1 MTKGIRI
8 FTVVLCL
15 LFAANAFAQAVSSNS
30 LPAETFFRDPDV
42 VEALISPSGK
52 RLAITTARSGARVG
66 LVILDLSPGGKA
78 VQAAQFTDVDIRNVA
93 WVHEDQL
100 LFSVV
105 DLAEGVPD
113 PALRP
118 GLFTVKADGSD
129 IKELI
134 SRKHTSTTRF
144 GTRSGALDPNHVLLK
159 VPAPK
164 GESAQAE
171 VLVGKLIGSPSG
183 MLSAVVPLWLNVTTG
198 KTRATHFQAPRDAI
212 GWLFDGAGVPRVV
225 FTRSDSERAAYWRGP
240 DMAEWKKI
248 VEGDLIELP
257 FTPHSVDDIGNLFVT
272 QQVGPEGYAVLKRFV
287 FASMQPAPEPLVS
300 TPGFDFTGQ
309 LILERGTGAAQGVRV
324 TTDAE
329 TTVWLDEGIKKI
341 QEAVDRDLPGHVNRI
356 SCRRCGQPDAVVLV
370 RSFSDQ
376 SPGRLLIYR
385 PTPAEGQ
392 PQWQPIAFVRS
403 GIDPTQMA
411 RVDFKRIQTRDGKE
425 LPLWI
430 TQPQGAGAGKPAP
443 AVVLVHGGPWVRG
456 GSWAWNPMNQFLASR
471 GYLVIE
477 PEFRGSRG
485 YGASHFKAGW
495 KQWGQTMQS
504 DVADALLWAQTEKLA
519 TGKACIAG
527 GSYGGYSTLMGLIRH
542 PDLYRCGIAWIA
554 VTDLHLL
561 VKGSWWVNDDTSA
574 LARKHTIPEMV
585 GDAEKDA
592 DVLSAN
598 SPVLLASQI
607 KSPLLLAF
615 GEEDKRVPLAHGT
628 RLREAMQKSSLD
640 PEWVTYPHEGHG
652 WSILKNKIDFA
663 NRIESFL
670 AKHLPVQ

>member
-1 MTKGIRI
+1 MFKSASL
-8 FTVVLCL
+8 FVVFLWFL
-15 LFAANAFAQAVSSNS
+15 TANVFAESP
-30 LPAETFFRDPDV
+30 PASPLAAEVFFRDPDV

-52 RLAITTARSGARVG
+52 RLAITAARSGARIG
-66 LVILDLSPGGKA
+66 LFILDLSPGGQP
-78 VQAAQFTDVDIRNVA
+78 VHAAQFTDVDVRNVA
-93 WVHEDQL
+93 WVHEDRL

-105 DLAEGVPD
+105 DFTEGVPD
-113 PALRP
+113 PNVRP
-118 GLFTVKADGSD
+118 GLFAVNADGSEV
-129 IKELI
+129 KELI
-134 SRKHTSTTRF
+134 SRKHNSTTKF
-144 GTRSGALDPNHVLLK
+144 GTKSAALDPNHLLLK
-159 VPAPK
+159 VLTPK
-164 GESAQAE
+164 SESANEE
-171 VLVGKLIGSPSG
+171 VLVGKLIGSASG

-198 KTRATHFQAPRDAI
+198 KTRATNFQPPRDAI

-225 FTRSDSERAAYWRGP
+225 VTRSDSDRAAYWRGP
-240 DMAEWKKI
+240 DMTEWKKI
-248 VEGDLIELP
+248 VQGDLIELP
-257 FTPHSVDDIGNLFVT
+257 FTPHSVDDVGNLYVT
-272 QQVGPEGYAVLKRFV
+272 QQVGPEGYAVLKRFD
-287 FASMQPAPEPLVS
+287 FATMQPASEPLVS
-300 TPGFDFTGQ
+300 TPGFDFAGQ
-309 LILERGTGAAQGVRV
+309 LMLERGTGAAQGVRV

-329 TTVWLDEGIKKI
+329 TTVWFDEAIKKI
-341 QEAVDRDLPGHVNRI
+341 QDIVDRDLPGHVNRI
-356 SCRRCGQPDAVVLV
+356 SCRRCGLPDAVVLV

-385 PTPAEGQ
+385 PTPVEGQ
-392 PQWQPIAFVRS
+392 PQWQPVAFIRR
-403 GIDPTQMA
+403 GIDAKQMA

-430 TQPQGAGAGKPAP
+430 TQPQGVAAGKPAP

-456 GSWAWNPMNQFLASR
+456 GSWAWNPLNQFLASR

-485 YGASHFKAGW
+485 YGATHFKSGW
-495 KQWGQTMQS
+495 KQWGQAMQD
-504 DVADALLWAQTEKLA
+504 DVADALLWAQREKLA
-519 TGKACIAG
+519 SGKACIAG

-542 PDLYRCGIAWIA
+542 PDLYRCGMAWIA

-592 DVLSAN
+592 DMLAAN

-607 KSPLLLAF
+607 RAPLLLAF

-628 RLREAMQKSSLD
+628 RLREAMQKASLD
-640 PEWVTYPHEGHG
+640 PEWVTYPQEGHG

-663 NRIESFL
+663 NRIEGFL